1 MSIERIKTV
10 ADQIVARAA
19 AVKGRGEEATKQALV
34 MPLIQALGYDIWNPT
49 EVAPEHDADFA
60 VKKLGQKEKVDIAI
74 LLAAT
79 PRIYFEVK
87 AVEVA
92 LDGHEGQLARYFNA
106 TTPVTLGVLTNGVEW
121 RFFTDTGNP
130 NIMDAQPF
138 HISRLDSPD
147 QGLDVLLRFCREYFS
162 PEAIRDYATELLYTA
177 KTAGFLRTELDL
189 RDKDPTDYLVRWIL
203 KSEGFYD
210 GVVNANVVDRFAPIV
225 KNGLSRVLR
234 EIVRRSVSA
243 MDEQAAPTVNQ
254 PPTAAVAPGVIKMAP
269 ADPTASPKKPTVA
282 APASVTLTLVPL
294 VPAPCTTTDE
304 EGGGDGDA
312 GGRQVVTS
320 ESELRLFALVREQLS
335 ASALANATIYEPSIR
350 KQVPLELAYKDT
362 TAYFGIYLNKAS
374 WWCVRGM
381 INVKNPWIG
390 FNLDPAVAASLL
402 PSGMT
407 LMEPHAYSAV
417 RVAIKSVDD
426 ILALNRLVFAAFQ
439 KTIADREPAKDD
451 KQDAGAV
458 QSA

>member
-10 ADQIVARAA
+10 ADQIVTRAT
-19 AVKGRGEEATKQALV
+19 AVKNRGEEATKQALV

-60 VKKLGQKEKVDIAI
+60 IKKLGQKEKVDIAI
-74 LLAAT
+74 LLAST

-162 PEAIRDYATELLYTA
+162 PEAIRDYATELLYTV
-177 KTAGFLRTELDL
+177 KTASFLRAELDL
-189 RDKDPTDYLVRWIL
+189 RDKDPTEYLVRWIL

-254 PPTAAVAPGVIKMAP
+254 PPTAAVAPCVIKMAP
-269 ADPTASPKKPTVA
+269 
-282 APASVTLTLVPL
+282 
-294 VPAPCTTTDE
+294 
-304 EGGGDGDA
+304 
-312 GGRQVVTS
+312 R
-320 ESELRLFALVREQLS
+320 S
-335 ASALANATIYEPSIR
+335 AIR
-350 KQVPLELAYKDT
+350 P
-362 TAYFGIYLNKAS
+362 IS
-374 WWCVRGM
+374 
-381 INVKNPWIG
+381 
-390 FNLDPAVAASLL
+390 
-402 PSGMT
+402 
-407 LMEPHAYSAV
+407 
-417 RVAIKSVDD
+417 
-426 ILALNRLVFAAFQ
+426 
-439 KTIADREPAKDD
+439 
-451 KQDAGAV
+451 
-458 QSA
+458 